1 MNKSKVKICV
11 CQLNTVVGDIREN
24 SAAVLLKAQE
34 AADNGAEI
42 IIFPELTITGYP
54 PEDLLL
60 KKKFIDDNIKFLKST
75 AARIKGITAV
85 LGFVER
91 ENGVNYNSA
100 AVVSDGKISGIYRK
114 TLLPNYG
121 VFDEK

>member
-42 IIFPELTITGYP
+42 IIFPEL
-54 PEDLLL
+54 
-60 KKKFIDDNIKFLKST
+60 
-75 AARIKGITAV
+75 
-85 LGFVER
+85 
-91 ENGVNYNSA
+91 NY
-100 AVVSDGKISGIYRK
+100 R
-114 TLLPNYG
+114 LPAG
-121 VFDEK
+121 GPSVKEKVY